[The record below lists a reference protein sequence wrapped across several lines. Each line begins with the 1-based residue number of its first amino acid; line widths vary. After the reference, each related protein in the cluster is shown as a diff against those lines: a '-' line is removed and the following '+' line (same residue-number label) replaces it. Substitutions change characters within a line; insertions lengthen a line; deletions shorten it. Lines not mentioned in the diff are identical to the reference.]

1 MYNTE
6 ENEHENQADAADISE
21 IISDETEPAEEVVQ
35 QGDDIEIREGCEGE
49 NESEASEVE
58 ALEST
63 EEEEREALS
72 RLFPEL
78 KNSALSQRY
87 RELRALGL
95 TPEEA
100 YLATCPRRQPSQI
113 HDTRSHLSDSV
124 PRSSSTPQALMTRRE
139 LREAREIF
147 SGLDDSQIISLY
159 KRVTQ

>member
-6 ENEHENQADAADISE
+6 ENEHENQAASAEIAE

-35 QGDDIEIREGCEGE
+35 QGDDIEIRESFEGDS
-49 NESEASEVE
+49 ESEASEVK

-63 EEEEREALS
+63 EEEERE
-72 RLFPEL
+72 
-78 KNSALSQRY
+78 
-87 RELRALGL
+87 ALGL

-100 YLATCPRRQPSQI
+100 YLATCTRRQPSQI